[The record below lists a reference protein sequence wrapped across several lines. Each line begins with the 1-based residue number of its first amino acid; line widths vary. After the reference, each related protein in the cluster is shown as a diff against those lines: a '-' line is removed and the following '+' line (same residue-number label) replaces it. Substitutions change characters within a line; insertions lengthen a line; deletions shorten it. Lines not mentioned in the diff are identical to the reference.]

1 MSHQTK
7 STQKEGRALENGS
20 DPKNS
25 ATSEEGS
32 VPTGDPTP
40 GPAGRPAH
48 SPSAPRKRDS
58 AVARANTASGVTTP
72 KDPAP
77 GSHAA
82 TRRHRITAVLAA
94 LAIAAVGF
102 SAWSMGGYAAGRDPL
117 AIFAIAQE
125 TAAPSW
131 DDAASDT
138 AGASGDGAATEAV
151 DVSGDAAA
159 AGSDTAEAPAA
170 SVEDVS
176 TGQADGSGGSEAP
189 ASGGASSSASG
200 SAGSGA
206 AVGGSSGG
214 SSGAAGSAGSG
225 GSSGSSQPG
234 DAATVT
240 VTQVVDGASQRVTVA
255 AGSSVYDVLAASGVS
270 FNASSGAFGAYV
282 TAING
287 RAVGPNTGWTYSVNG
302 TEPNVGCSSYQ
313 VSAGDTIQWSFV
325 TVG

>member
-1 MSHQTK
+1 MSEKPRGGSQRGHLSHGSSNMSAKASEESQGMEGAEKPQTVD
-7 STQKEGRALENGS
+7 A
-20 DPKNS
+20 
-25 ATSEEGS
+25 ATS
-32 VPTGDPTP
+32 VRRT
-40 GPAGRPAH
+40 
-48 SPSAPRKRDS
+48 RDS
-58 AVARANTASGVTTP
+58 AVARANTASGAATP

-77 GSHAA
+77 GAHAA
-82 TRRHRITAVLAA
+82 TRRHRITAFLAVLT
-94 LAIAAVGF
+94 IAAAGF
-102 SAWSMGGYAAGRDPL
+102 SAWSMGEYAAGRDPL

-176 TGQADGSGGSEAP
+176 AGQAGGSGDSEPP
-189 ASGGASSSASG
+189 ASGGTSSLASG
-200 SAGSGA
+200 SAGAGA

-234 DAATVT
+234 DASTIA

-255 AGSSVYDVLAASGVS
+255 AGSSVYDVLAASGVPFS
-270 FNASSGAFGAYV
+270 ASGGAFGAYV

-287 RAVGPNTGWTYSVNG
+287 QAAGPNTGWTYTVNG
-302 TEPNVGCSSYQ
+302 AQPNVSCSSYE
-313 VSAGDTIQWSFV
+313 VSIGDAIVWEFV

>member
-1 MSHQTK
+1 MEDAEKPQTVD
-7 STQKEGRALENGS
+7 A
-20 DPKNS
+20 
-25 ATSEEGS
+25 ATS
-32 VPTGDPTP
+32 V
-40 GPAGRPAH
+40 R
-48 SPSAPRKRDS
+48 RIRDS

-102 SAWSMGGYAAGRDPL
+102 SAWSMGEYAAGRDPL
-117 AIFAIAQE
+117 AIFVGAQE
-125 TAAPSW
+125 TAAPFR
-131 DDAASDT
+131 DDVASDV
-138 AGASGDGAATEAV
+138 AGASGDGAATEPA
-151 DVSGDAAA
+151 DASGDTAA
-159 AGSDTAEAPAA
+159 AGSGAADAPAA
-170 SVEDVS
+170 SAEDVS

-189 ASGGASSSASG
+189 ASGGASSSASRG
-200 SAGSGA
+200 AGAGA
-206 AVGGSSGG
+206 PAGGSSGG
-214 SSGAAGSAGSG
+214 SIGAAGSADSG
-225 GSSGSSQPG
+225 GSAGSSQPG
-234 DAATVT
+234 DAATIT
-240 VTQVVDGASQRVTVA
+240 VTQTVDGASQQVTVA

-287 RAVGPNTGWTYSVNG
+287 QAAGPNTGWTYSVNG

>member
-1 MSHQTK
+1 MEGAEKPQTVD
-7 STQKEGRALENGS
+7 A
-20 DPKNS
+20 
-25 ATSEEGS
+25 ATS
-32 VPTGDPTP
+32 VRRT
-40 GPAGRPAH
+40 
-48 SPSAPRKRDS
+48 RDS
-58 AVARANTASGVTTP
+58 AVARANTASGAATP

-77 GSHAA
+77 GAHAA
-82 TRRHRITAVLAA
+82 TRRHRITAFLAV
-94 LAIAAVGF
+94 LAIAAAGF
-102 SAWSMGGYAAGRDPL
+102 SVWSMGEYVAGRDPL
-117 AIFAIAQE
+117 AIFAVAQE

-131 DDAASDT
+131 DDAASDV
-138 AGASGDGAATEAV
+138 AGASGDGAATEPV

-176 TGQADGSGGSEAP
+176 AGQAGGSGDS
-189 ASGGASSSASG
+189 ASGGTSSLASG
-200 SAGSGA
+200 SAGAGA

-234 DAATVT
+234 DASTIA

-255 AGSSVYDVLAASGVS
+255 AGSSVYDVLAASGVPFS
-270 FNASSGAFGAYV
+270 ASGGAFGAYV

-287 RAVGPNTGWTYSVNG
+287 QAAGPNTGWTYTVNG
-302 TEPNVGCSSYQ
+302 AQPNVSCSSYE
-313 VSAGDTIQWSFV
+313 VSIGDAIVWEFV